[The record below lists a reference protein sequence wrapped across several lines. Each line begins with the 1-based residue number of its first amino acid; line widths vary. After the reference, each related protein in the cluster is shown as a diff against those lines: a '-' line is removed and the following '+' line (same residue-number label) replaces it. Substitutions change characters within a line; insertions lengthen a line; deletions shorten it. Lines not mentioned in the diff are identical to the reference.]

1 MNLPILKQIGLALR
15 TLNPEE
21 VRGLADRPVMFGVLA
36 ADENVASEIHDFL
49 APRDLSAAKAA
60 ETEMFVRRV
69 ASEEDF
75 ALTTIGFAE
84 AGVPHPAHFYGFDTM
99 NPGPAVRSLLDDNED
114 DWLAIGRR
122 FPNFRG
128 AISERLIWKVAKE
141 NTMFTVATAL
151 PNVVPS
157 VISLPWAV
165 GEFASDTA
173 FLTMNQ
179 VRLAFLLAAAHDNE
193 IGYGEQSPKIGS
205 IVAAAFGWRA
215 LAREAVSK
223 IPAGGGLVS
232 KGLISFA
239 GTYLVGRGLEQWF
252 RYGRRLTRAE
262 RNEFYEDAYRRGRHA
277 VEGIVERVTGRGVVT
292 ESSA

>member
-1 MNLPILKQIGLALR
+1 MTLPILKQIGLALR
-15 TLNPEE
+15 TLSPDE
-21 VRGLADRPVMFGVLA
+21 VRSLADRPLMFGVLA
-36 ADENVASEIHDFL
+36 ADENVAADIHEFL
-49 APRDLSAAKAA
+49 APQDLSTAKAA
-60 ETEMFVRRV
+60 DTEMFVRRIS
-69 ASEEDF
+69 SEEDF
-75 ALTTIGFAE
+75 ALTTMGFAE
-84 AGVPHPAHFYGFDTM
+84 PGVPHPAHFYAFDTM
-99 NPGPAVRSLLDDNED
+99 NPGPAVRRLLDDNED

-122 FPNFRG
+122 FPSFRS

-179 VRLAFLLAAAHDNE
+179 VRLAFLLAAAHDHD

-239 GTYLVGRGLEQWF
+239 GTYAVGRGLEQWF
-252 RYGRRLTRAE
+252 RYGRRLTRSE
-262 RNEFYEDAYRRGRHA
+262 RNEFYEDAYHRGRQA
-277 VEGIVERVTGRGVVT
+277 VEGIVARVTRRGVIT
-292 ESSA
+292 ESRA